1 MQENNVNE
9 PVDEDVEELVS
20 CLTDKEKKK
29 IIGGNF
35 LSKVFK
41 KKKMKKEAEV
51 IETYDAMI
59 ENIKKDSVEEI
70 IPEEYKK
77 YVKGE

>member
-9 PVDEDVEELVS
+9 PIDEDVEELMS

-29 IIGGNF
+29 IKGGNF
-35 LSKVFK
+35 FSKIFK
-41 KKKMKKEAEV
+41 KRKMKSEAEQL
-51 IETYDAMI
+51 ETYDAMI
-59 ENIKKDSVEEI
+59 DNIKEDSVEEI
-70 IPEEYKK
+70 IPEEYRK

>member
-9 PVDEDVEELVS
+9 QVDEDVDELIS

-29 IIGGNF
+29 IKGGNF
-35 LSKVFK
+35 LSKIFK
-41 KKKMKKEAEV
+41 NKKMKKEAEA

-59 ENIKKDSVEEI
+59 ENIKEDSVEEI